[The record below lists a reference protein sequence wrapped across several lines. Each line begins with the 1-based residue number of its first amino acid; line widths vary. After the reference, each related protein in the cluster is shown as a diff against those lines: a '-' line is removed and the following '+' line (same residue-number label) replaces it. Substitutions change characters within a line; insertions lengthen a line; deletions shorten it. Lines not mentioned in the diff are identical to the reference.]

1 MSDYKVPNKTKCIKI
16 FYERVSKTDGITYPV
31 KHYIHP
37 QNTKLYAYVRNL
49 SQSEITSNSAVYDTS
64 TIQVITNYRKLNND
78 MFIEFRNKTYQLIGD
93 PDEFDFKE
101 TEIKLFCKRVVEKDF
116 SIIEY
121 EDWANAE
128 AE

>member
-1 MSDYKVPNKTKCIKI
+1 MSDYKVQNKTKCIKI
-16 FYERVSKTDGITYPV
+16 FYERVSKVDGITYPV

-49 SQSEITSNSAVYDTS
+49 SQNEINSNSAVYDTS
-64 TIQVITNYRKLNND
+64 SIQVIMNYRQLNND

-101 TEIKLFCKRVVEKDF
+101 TEIKLLCKRVVEKDYD
-116 SIIEY
+116 IVEY